1 MSISSHSQKF
11 TYRHSGKIFTACVAP
26 SVLIERFGTTRGGSF
41 NPSPKQKDT
50 NFSKNESTY
59 HLKQATFSFL
69 AFSLTKKGRPTL
81 PLPQKFW
88 SGKRVSNSRPQPWQG
103 CALPTELF
111 PPTFLEKKNYTDL
124 SGACQKRDRVFPVN
138 TVFTGSLETH
148 RSTTHPLPIRRAL

>member
-111 PPTFLEKKNYTDL
+111 PHSSLMNVRNRYRGAGNESRTRDL
-124 SGACQKRDRVFPVN
+124 NLGKVALYQLSYSR
-138 TVFTGSLETH
+138 L
-148 RSTTHPLPIRRAL
+148 RS